1 MTPQSLTFCCR
12 TLPCILSTCRVQ
24 FSEDDKSVLVGEAWA
39 GRVTQWLATTGEFQ
53 AVVGAFQYPTEVQ
66 LCRSGSGAA
75 VVVAEYTTARL
86 GEPCND
92 LCHGHPRATVR
103 FFKLS

>member
-1 MTPQSLTFCCR
+1 MMPLSLTFCCR
-12 TLPCILSTCRVQ
+12 TLPCIVSTCRVQ

-53 AVVGAFQYPTEVQ
+53 AVVGAFQYPMEVQ

-86 GEPCND
+86 GEPSHG

-103 FFKLS
+103 FFELS